1 MGIVDSILKVA
12 RVSPLCLSLI
22 ENISFKNSNFKMSP
36 FLVSKLYKLE
46 VLIVPKRAME
56 WVGILGLCSL

>member
-1 MGIVDSILKVA
+1 M
-12 RVSPLCLSLI
+12 PEFI